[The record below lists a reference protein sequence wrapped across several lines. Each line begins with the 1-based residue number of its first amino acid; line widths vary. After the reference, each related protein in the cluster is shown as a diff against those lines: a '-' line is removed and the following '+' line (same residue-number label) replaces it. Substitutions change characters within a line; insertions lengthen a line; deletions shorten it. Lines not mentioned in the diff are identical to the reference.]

1 MLQYSD
7 MDLELDRRLVALE
20 AKIDATHLIVMK
32 TYRIFWWTA
41 VVSVVFFV
49 LPLIGI
55 AFVAP
60 SFLTSMTAATSGLQG
75 L

>member
-1 MLQYSD
+1 
-7 MDLELDRRLVALE
+7 MDDELREKLTKLE
-20 AKIDATHLIVMK
+20 AKIDAIHLIVMK